1 MYGKR
6 FRKLYTPVVM
16 RMVILSPQTSI
27 FLWDGMEFAQMKD
40 LLNSSHQKIV
50 NNEPNKPLKEGENHE
65 G

>member
-1 MYGKR
+1 MYGKW
-6 FRKLYTPVVM
+6 FRKLYTLVVM
-16 RMVILSPQTSI
+16 MMGILSPQTSI
-27 FLWDGMEFAQMKD
+27 FLWDEMEFAQMKD